1 MPDIRPRIPQKRNAD
16 NETSL
21 TRFAAV
27 DRALALDAVDRGDDA
42 ARAQGQ
48 EVVSDV
54 VGDRDE
60 VGSHAVPLAV
70 DKGNKDVYTFC
81 HVVMQ

>member
-1 MPDIRPRIPQKRNAD
+1 
-16 NETSL
+16 
-21 TRFAAV
+21 
-27 DRALALDAVDRGDDA
+27 
-42 ARAQGQ
+42 
-48 EVVSDV
+48 
-54 VGDRDE
+54 